1 MRILR
6 LTLFFKSIMIIIIIS
21 KSMAA
26 IFSMMVILCF
36 IFMATLAQY
45 DQHPGSVCKLGSQS
59 SQLKTNFFRVLGY
72 IQQGW
77 PRPLGARGARSPKLP
92 RRAEALA
99 SRPFI
104 NCRGAKFWNLLLVQ
118 LLLRILLCPVGA
130 G

>member
-1 MRILR
+1 MKLSFMIIMRILR

-36 IFMATLAQY
+36 ILMATLAQY
-45 DQHPGSVCKLGSQS
+45 DQHPGSVYKLGSQS

-77 PRPLGARGARSPKLP
+77 LRGLKAPEARGA
-92 RRAEALA
+92 
-99 SRPFI
+99 
-104 NCRGAKFWNLLLVQ
+104 
-118 LLLRILLCPVGA
+118 
-130 G
+130 